1 MSGLND
7 AAVTSLW
14 RSVRA
19 VSSARR
25 SSSSTSLQS
34 TDTDRNALCSA
45 RIVSGHRTERATNTA
60 VKHAAEIHVDV
71 GIFVS
76 LTSNVVE
83 IKLDEF
89 LKSSSQLGTAKLITK
104 VHGMLL

>member
-34 TDTDRNALCSA
+34 TDTDRNAL
-45 RIVSGHRTERATNTA
+45 
-60 VKHAAEIHVDV
+60 HAS
-71 GIFVS
+71 S
-76 LTSNVVE
+76 L
-83 IKLDEF
+83 D
-89 LKSSSQLGTAKLITK
+89 
-104 VHGMLL
+104 

>member
-1 MSGLND
+1 MLC
-7 AAVTSLW
+7 THRLW
-14 RSVRA
+14 
-19 VSSARR
+19 
-25 SSSSTSLQS
+25 T
-34 TDTDRNALCSA
+34 
-45 RIVSGHRTERATNTA
+45 RTERATNTA

-104 VHGMLL
+104 VHGILL